1 MIASFFKVLFLI
13 FFTAVIS
20 SLEIAVVALNR
31 ADAFDGIMRYYM
43 RTVLRVCGVNVV
55 IRGLEKLDASRHY
68 IYVSNHASLLDIPAV
83 VAAIPDK
90 IRIVYKK
97 ELNFIPVFG
106 WAMKLTRMHIP
117 IDRSRGLAAM
127 RQLGDAVQR
136 VITGASLLLFAEG
149 TRSPDGNLQPFKRGA
164 FNLAVGAGVAVV
176 PVAIAGSYRVL
187 PKHSFRITPGT
198 ITLNLDKAIE
208 PTSSDGKTAE
218 SSVMEQTRSAI
229 ERLMGGTG

>member
-13 FFTAVIS
+13 LFTAVVS
-20 SLEIAVVALNR
+20 SLEIAVVAVNR

-83 VAAIPDK
+83 VAAIPDR

-149 TRSPDGNLQPFKRGA
+149 TRSPDGKLQPFKRGA

-208 PTSSDGKTAE
+208 PTSLDGKTAE

>member
-1 MIASFFKVLFLI
+1 MIASFFKVVFLI
-13 FFTAVIS
+13 FFTAVVS
-20 SLEIAVVALNR
+20 SLEIVVVAVNR

-43 RTVLRVCGVNVV
+43 RTVLKVCGVNVV
-55 IRGLEKLDASRHY
+55 VRGLEKLDASRHY

-83 VAAIPDK
+83 VATIPDN

-97 ELNFIPVFG
+97 EINYIPVFG
-106 WAMKLTRMHIP
+106 WAMKLTGMHIP

-127 RQLGDAVQR
+127 RRLGDAVQR
-136 VITGASLLLFAEG
+136 VITGASFLLFAEG
-149 TRSPDGNLQPFKRGA
+149 TRSADGHLQPFKRGA

-176 PVAIAGSYRVL
+176 PVAIVGSYRVL

-198 ITLNLDKAIE
+198 ITLNLGEPIE
-208 PTSSDGKTAE
+208 PAGSNGKTAE
-218 SSVMEQTRSAI
+218 LSVMEQTRSAI